1 MAWAMAIP
9 FLVEIEMLLFD
20 LKLFEDLSKVT
31 VVRRGHDQI
40 YSRRSTTI
48 GNTRL

>member
-1 MAWAMAIP
+1 MSIP

-31 VVRRGHDQI
+31 AVVRRGHDSPNLFTEI
-40 YSRRSTTI
+40 YYDR
-48 GNTRL
+48 